1 MSPISLKYFFTS
13 IVPLFCICGIAASV
27 AAKMMPQYNHLT
39 FIRFMAKVESV
50 NTLKNPA
57 IGRMGLHLIAKD
69 SLNNLYLV
77 HICPQWY
84 ADKHPEQFSFKK
96 GDLLIISGS
105 RFATNLTPNNIFA
118 ATIINCS
125 QNHQTLNVRDPLTGN
140 ALWNNQPD
148 DLLDKIQKVQQQ
160 VFLGNSKFIQE
171 NIRRNISRFQTKKTR
186 LLMTGR

>member
-1 MSPISLKYFFTS
+1 MPRIFLKHFFATAF
-13 IVPLFCICGIAASV
+13 LLCICGMAAS
-27 AAKMMPQYNHLT
+27 AAANMMPQYNPQT

-50 NTLKNPA
+50 NTLKNPNFGG
-57 IGRMGLHLIAKD
+57 IGLHLTASD
-69 SLNNLYLV
+69 SFGSWYLI

-84 ADKHPEQFSFKK
+84 ADKHPELFSFRQ

-105 RFATNLTPNNIFA
+105 RFATKLTPNNIFA

-125 QNHQTLNVRDPLTGN
+125 QNNKELHVRDPLTGN

-148 DLLDKIQKVQQQ
+148 DLLQTIQDVQRQM
-160 VFLGNSKFIQE
+160 FLYNSRFIQQDME
-171 NIRRNISRFQTKKTR
+171 SNFRQFQARRKA